1 MSKMFK
7 EKGVPSRWLATPAI
21 TAIMTMVGASAFL
34 SMPALAADEDSLAI
48 EEVVV
53 TARKIQESSQDVPVA
68 ITAVSL
74 EQLESATIRDLIDLN
89 GFAPNVQISEDGS
102 RGGGGANIT
111 IRGISPTRSD
121 DNSFD
126 SPIGVMIDGIFLGSL
141 AGQVLENFD
150 LAGIEI
156 LRGPQGTL
164 FGKNT
169 VGGVIHVKRSRP
181 TGEFGGKVR
190 VTLGQYGQQE
200 YRGVLNTSVIDDVLA
215 VKLFGTLQ
223 KDDGFMRNITTGSD
237 VSNKDYQNYGLT
249 ALWTPN
255 DDFEATLTIENFKD
269 TSGLGAFQTNYNV
282 GPGVL
287 AAPTDPNSTDYSGG
301 FVNCAVAPYTCRTDL
316 SRPRNSENDTDN
328 EAELDTNAYTLNMSY
343 AINENLTIQSIT
355 GYRELD
361 EYRIYDFDASARPY
375 ITIERFNE
383 FEQFSQ
389 ELILNGDFDKLSF
402 TAGLYYWNSEFEQDW
417 ATGGDFWG
425 SLFGA
430 VAYDPGLYGA
440 CLAGAFAPI
449 ACDPGIASVPAGGEV
464 LQILYETQ
472 ETTSVAAF
480 AQADYRF
487 TDKLTATFGLRW
499 TEEKKEFIAGQ
510 SYLTSAD
517 RQFNRAF
524 SDYADLENTWTETSP
539 KVGLTYNVTDD
550 AILYLTYAEGFHS
563 GGFFGVNQNVR
574 DFERDQYDPE
584 IAKSWELGLKSQ
596 WMDNRLRLNATLFRN
611 DFENKQESSV
621 QQDPD
626 TLTVATVFD
635 NVADATYQ
643 GFELET
649 QYVVNKNLRVF
660 LNYGFLDAEYSDFET
675 DINAADNVTI
685 VEDASF
691 LTPRNS
697 PENTLGVGGTFSMEL
712 GEGSLEFYAKW
723 AWVDE
728 RETSLLNIPEG
739 RLDAIE
745 DVTASIGYYTDQWS
759 LQAYGRN
766 LTDERNEAFI
776 PIATL
781 FAAGSVN
788 RPRTLGVEF
797 TYRFGAEYQ

>member
-1 MSKMFK
+1 MIKSPR
-7 EKGVPSRWLATPAI
+7 EKDVPARWLASSAI

-53 TARKIQESSQDVPVA
+53 TARKIQESSQDVPIA
-68 ITAVSL
+68 ITAISM
-74 EQLESATIRDLIDLN
+74 ERLESATIRDLVDLN

-141 AGQVLENFD
+141 SGQVLENFD

-200 YRGVLNTSVIDDVLA
+200 YRGVLNTSLVDDVLA
-215 VKLFGTLQ
+215 LKVFGTHQ
-223 KDDGFMRNITTGSD
+223 EDDGFMRNLTTGND
-237 VSNKDYQNYGLT
+237 VSNKDYQNYGATL
-249 ALWTPN
+249 LFTPN
-255 DDFEATLTIENFKD
+255 DDFEATLTIEKFKD
-269 TSGLGAFQTNYNV
+269 NSRLGAFQTNYNLA
-282 GPGVL
+282 PGVVD
-287 AAPTDPNSTDYSGG
+287 APTDPNETDYSGG
-301 FVNCAVAPYTCRTDL
+301 FANCAAAPETCRFDTK
-316 SRPRNSENDTDN
+316 RPRYSEGDTDN
-328 EAELDTNAYTLNMSY
+328 DAELDTNAYTLNMSY
-343 AINENLTIQSIT
+343 AINENLTVQSIT

-361 EYRIYDFDASARPY
+361 EYRIYDFDASSRPF

-389 ELILNGDFDKLSF
+389 ELILNGEFDKFSF
-402 TAGLYYWNSEFEQDW
+402 TTGVYYWNSEFEQDW
-417 ATGGDFWG
+417 ATGGEFWG
-425 SLFGA
+425 SLFGG
-430 VAYDPGLYGA
+430 VVYDPGLYAA
-440 CLAGAFAPI
+440 CLGGAFAPI
-449 ACDPGIASVPAGGEV
+449 ACDSALTSIAPGSEV

-472 ETTSVAAF
+472 ETTSVAIF
-480 AQADYRF
+480 AQGDYRF
-487 TDKLTATFGLRW
+487 TDDLTLTLGLRW
-499 TEEKKEFIAGQ
+499 TEEEKKFLAGQ

-517 RQFNRAF
+517 RQFARNF
-524 SDYADLENTWTETSP
+524 PEYADLENTWTELSP
-539 KVGLTYNVTDD
+539 KAGVTYNLTDD

-563 GGFFGVNQNVR
+563 GGFFGVNQNTR

-584 IAKSWELGLKSQ
+584 IAKSWEAGLKSQ
-596 WMDNRLRLNATLFRN
+596 WMDNRLRLNLTIFRN
-611 DFENKQESSV
+611 DFKDKQESSV

-626 TLTVATVFD
+626 TLTVATTFD
-635 NVADATYQ
+635 NVANAIYQ
-643 GFELET
+643 GVELET
-649 QYVVNKNLRVF
+649 QFVVNKNLRLF

-675 DINAADNVTI
+675 DINAADGIALT
-685 VEDASF
+685 EDASF

-697 PENTLGVGGTFSMEL
+697 PENTFGVGGTYSIQI
-712 GEGSLEFYAKW
+712 GEGSFEIYAKY

-728 RETSLLNIPEG
+728 RETNLLNTPLG
-739 RLDAIE
+739 KLDSID

-759 LQAYGRN
+759 LQAFGRN

-781 FAAGSVN
+781 FAAGTVN

-797 TYRFGAEYQ
+797 TYNFGGSE